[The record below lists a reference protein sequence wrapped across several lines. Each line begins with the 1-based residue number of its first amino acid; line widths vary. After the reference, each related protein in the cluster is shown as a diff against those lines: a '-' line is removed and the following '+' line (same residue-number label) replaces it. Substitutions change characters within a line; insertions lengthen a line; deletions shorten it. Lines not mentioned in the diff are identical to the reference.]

1 MTFCEFIKIGESNPY
16 KPAGK
21 DGLEAHHLRPLPP
34 KYSYLSPNRRFA
46 ISAAITIAA
55 LRESGEALPVP
66 ARL

>member
-1 MTFCEFIKIGESNPY
+1 MVRLPRLDFSTLWGLGKGVG
-16 KPAGK
+16 AGK
-21 DGLEAHHLRPLPP
+21 DIGPWPLPP
-34 KYSYLSPNRRFA
+34 ILYPSSPNRRFA